1 MSHDEIWDKRKDHMQ
16 RNMVIIAFIL
26 LLLAS
31 ISDLLIPVVIGKKYP
46 GYNHFVH
53 TISTLG
59 TQRSPVQK
67 YQCINLIIVGVLF
80 FLFAISQYT
89 MFQHTTWGHN
99 WYTVG
104 IMIFAVGCIVAGI
117 FPEDPKGVSETLS
130 GKIHGIASGI
140 GFLFLILCP
149 LWAMWIQELKTMQ
162 RWNAGCFT
170 LGLITFLA
178 FLSSEHVTTGI
189 LRYTGLFQRLNLL
202 ILYGSLL
209 LNFIRMSGLYR

>member
-1 MSHDEIWDKRKDHMQ
+1 MQ

-31 ISDLLIPVVIGKKYP
+31 ISDLLIPVVIGTKYP

-59 TQRSPVQK
+59 TQGSPVQT
-67 YQCINLIIVGVLF
+67 YQCLNLISVGVLF
-80 FLFAISQYT
+80 CLFAISQYT
-89 MFQHTTWGHN
+89 MFQHTTWVHT

-117 FPEDPKGVSETLS
+117 FPEDPKGVAETLS

-140 GFLFLILCP
+140 GFLCLILCP
-149 LWAMWIQELKTMQ
+149 LWAVWMQELKTMQ
-162 RWNAGCFT
+162 RWNVICFT
-170 LGLITFLA
+170 LGLLTF
-178 FLSSEHVTTGI
+178 FVFVSSEHVTTGI
-189 LRYTGLFQRLNLL
+189 LRYTGLFQRLNLI
-202 ILYGSLL
+202 ILYGALL
-209 LNFIRMSGLYR
+209 SNFIRISGLYPS